1 MYGEHWPHWGLL
13 GLVRS
18 DWLRRKWMVHPLPRV
33 HLPEW
38 RAWEQKFWALVTLGR
53 HRVGCMVIRT
63 QEAWAEA
70 MLSSPIS
77 VHASF
82 LPCSSVSSV
91 AAGLCDSD
99 CILLILTCL
108 PHWYTGRRVY
118 AWMRDGGRVPLVKR
132 LVPWAKKS
140 VERGV
145 QRNHLEGSERQPW
158 RCST

>member
-1 MYGEHWPHWGLL
+1 MVNTGHTGACWDW
-13 GLVRS
+13 S
-18 DWLRRKWMVHPLPRV
+18 DLIGWEGN
-33 HLPEW
+33 EW
-38 RAWEQKFWALVTLGR
+38 CTHFPGYICQSGGAWEQKFWALVTLGR

-132 LVPWAKKS
+132 LVPLAKKS